1 MTMSASRRQID
12 RTATR
17 GSVEVMSRAE
27 VMGCARWASAFAGKH
42 KDHRYYELVEETIQP
57 DFVFRYFAIKDED
70 GSVRA
75 VQPFFI
81 IDQDLLLGTNT
92 RLGGVIGFIRRLWP
106 RFMKMRT
113 LMVGCAAGEGHLDG
127 TEQSHRA
134 SVEILA
140 ASITGLARKM
150 NAPLIV
156 LKEFSAQYRD
166 ALQCLV
172 HHGFARVPSMPNTR
186 LNIDYANFDDYMNK
200 ALGQEM
206 RRNLRRKFRA
216 AEKASVIEMTVVN
229 DVTSIVKDIYPLYLK
244 VYERS
249 KLKFEKLTECYFC
262 GLGRLMPD
270 KARFFVWHQGK
281 TIVAFMSCLI
291 EGDELCA
298 EYIGLEYPVAL
309 DLHLYFYSFRDVV
322 SWAIANGKWYR
333 STSLNYDPKFHL
345 KHSLDPVDLYV
356 RHTSKFI
363 NPILRRLLP
372 LLEPTRND
380 KTLPK
385 FSNYADLWARRPPF
399 PTP

>member
-1 MTMSASRRQID
+1 
-12 RTATR
+12 
-17 GSVEVMSRAE
+17 
-27 VMGCARWASAFAGKH
+27 
-42 KDHRYYELVEETIQP
+42 
-57 DFVFRYFAIKDED
+57 
-70 GSVRA
+70 
-75 VQPFFI
+75 
-81 IDQDLLLGTNT
+81 
-92 RLGGVIGFIRRLWP
+92 
-106 RFMKMRT
+106 
-113 LMVGCAAGEGHLDG
+113 
-127 TEQSHRA
+127 
-134 SVEILA
+134 
-140 ASITGLARKM
+140 M

-156 LKEFSAQYRD
+156 FKEFSAQYRD
-166 ALQCLV
+166 SLQCLV
-172 HHGFARVPSMPNTR
+172 HHGFARVPSMPDTQ

-216 AEKASVIEMTVVN
+216 AGKASVIEMTVVD
-229 DVTSIVKDIYPLYLK
+229 DVEPIVKDIYPLYLK

-249 KLKFEKLTECYFC
+249 KLKFEKLTERYFC
-262 GLGRLMPD
+262 GLGQLMPD

-322 SWAIANGKWYR
+322 SWAIANGFKWYR

-385 FSNYADLWARRPPF
+385 FSNYADLWARAGSAVSCLSARRFGPRRSPRCHAMLAV
-399 PTP
+399 